1 MTPEQLVKR
10 YLDPRCRWT
19 AADEAQ
25 AKAIK
30 ADPEAR
36 RVWARAIAIH
46 RAMVGAT
53 DLPSGIEQ
61 RRQLELALPRGP
73 VAEPRWRQWW
83 VPVASLV
90 VALFIAV
97 PGLMRPE
104 AEWIR
109 ARGIAGSGLEPQ
121 VGLGVGGVTDDGREY
136 EAIAG
141 AMHVD
146 DWLRFSYT
154 NERSDLTWL
163 YVFGL
168 QRSGPIPIAP
178 LPDEEQSLP
187 IHVGRFVPLDFE
199 ARLGARHQLGPVRI
213 VALFTATPM
222 TTAQVDAL
230 VLDPSLVTALP
241 SELEA
246 RLRAD
251 LSLPP
256 EAVVRI
262 LDSHVRP
269 GSATLPGARQETP

>member
-10 YLDPRCRWT
+10 YLDPRARWT

-25 AKAIK
+25 AKAVK
-30 ADPEAR
+30 ADPDAR

-46 RAMVGAT
+46 RTMVGAR

-61 RRQLELALPRGP
+61 RRQLELALPAAP
-73 VAEPRWRQWW
+73 PRAAWRQWW
-83 VPVASLV
+83 VPLTSLA
-90 VALFIAV
+90 VALLIAI
-97 PGLMRPE
+97 PGSTRPE
-104 AEWIR
+104 AEWLR
-109 ARGIAGSGLEPQ
+109 ARGIAGSGHAPQ
-121 VGLGVGGVTDDGREY
+121 VGLGIGGVTDDGREY
-136 EAIAG
+136 EAIAS

-168 QRSGPIPIAP
+168 QRTGPIPIAP
-178 LPDEEQSLP
+178 LPDDGQSLP
-187 IHVGRFVPLDFE
+187 IHVGRFVPLPFE
-199 ARLGARHQLGPVRI
+199 TRLGARHQLGPVRI
-213 VALFTATPM
+213 VALFTSSPL
-222 TTAQVDAL
+222 TTARVAAL
-230 VLDPSLVTALP
+230 VLDPSLVDALP

-251 LSLPP
+251 LALPP

-262 LDSHVRP
+262 LDSDILP